1 MISSLKKGNN
11 KLSLRADKD
20 CCNTLIID
28 LSKNFGGATTRVL
41 NLMQKMDHDRIA
53 LAALEN
59 SPVAIEA
66 KRAGLRV
73 FVVGKNKSSLHII
86 TRLMSVI
93 RQGGYQVLDAQ
104 NPQAKFWGSI
114 AAKLTGTA
122 LVSTLNSW
130 YGSEHVEKSLKGR
143 LYTMLELGTNF
154 ALDRYVVVSRSI
166 YEALIRHGINSD
178 KIDLIHNAVEIQ
190 SSQSPG
196 SGRDLISALDLPPD
210 AIVLV
215 AAGRLTWAK
224 GYEDLISALKLVVE
238 EDQRVYCLIA
248 GEGELRQKLETQ
260 IESVGLTK
268 HITLLG
274 RLPRLEVLSLMEA
287 GDIFVMPS
295 RSEGT
300 PIALLEA
307 AALRKPI
314 LATSVGG
321 IPELLKDGEE
331 CLLVPSPDLPELV
344 NGIRKLIRDKGLAE
358 RLAENAHRRVLQD
371 FTLNAQARAT
381 IQSYNRA
388 WKSRNGRLWR
398 TTPYF

>member
-1 MISSLKKGNN
+1 MISSLIEINN
-11 KLSLRADKD
+11 KISLRADKG
-20 CCNTLIID
+20 CFNTLIID

-41 NLMQKMDHDRIA
+41 NLMQQMDHHRIG

-66 KRAGLRV
+66 ERAGLRV
-73 FVVGKNKSSLHII
+73 FVVGKNKSSPQILKKLI
-86 TRLMSVI
+86 SVI
-93 RQGGYQVLDAQ
+93 RHGKFQILDAQ

-114 AAKLTGTA
+114 AAKLTGAA

-130 YGSEHVEKSLKGR
+130 YGSEHGEKSLKGR

-166 YEALIRHGINSD
+166 HEALVRHGINAE

-190 SSQSPG
+190 NDQNST
-196 SGRDLISALDLPPD
+196 SGRDLIQALALPPE
-210 AIVLV
+210 AITLV

-224 GYEDLISALKLVVE
+224 GYEDLISALELVVE
-238 EDQRVYCLIA
+238 KDKRVYCLIA
-248 GEGELRQKLETQ
+248 GDGELRQKLETR
-260 IESVGLTK
+260 IEDANLTR

-274 RLPRLEVLSLMEA
+274 HLPRVEVLSLIRA

-321 IPELLKDGEE
+321 IPELLRDGEE
-331 CLLVPSPDLPELV
+331 CLLVPSPDVPELV
-344 NGIRKLIRDKGLAE
+344 NGLEKLIRDKDLAG
-358 RLAENAHRRVLQD
+358 RLAENAYRRVLQD
-371 FTLNAQARAT
+371 FTLTTQALAT

-388 WKSRNGRLWR
+388 WKSR
-398 TTPYF
+398 TEDC

>member
-1 MISSLKKGNN
+1 MISSLIKGDNQ
-11 KLSLRADKD
+11 LSLRADED

-41 NLMQKMDHDRIA
+41 NLMQKMDNDRIA

-66 KRAGLRV
+66 QRAGLRV
-73 FVVGKNKSSLHII
+73 FVVGKNKSSLQII

-93 RQGGYQVLDAQ
+93 RQGGFQVLDAQ

-114 AAKLTGTA
+114 AAKLTGAA

-130 YGSEHVEKSLKGR
+130 YGSEHGEKSLRGR

-154 ALDRYVVVSRSI
+154 ALDRYVVVSRYI
-166 YEALIRHGINSD
+166 YDALIGHGINSD
-178 KIDLIHNAVEIQ
+178 KIDLIHNAVEMNR
-190 SSQSPG
+190 SQNPG
-196 SGRDLISALDLPPD
+196 SGRNLIDSLDLPSE

-224 GYEDLISALKLVVE
+224 GYEDLINAFKLVVE
-238 EDQRVYCLIA
+238 EDKRVYCLIA
-248 GEGELRQKLETQ
+248 GEGELRQEIETQ
-260 IESVGLTK
+260 IESAGLAK
-268 HITLLG
+268 HIILLG
-274 RLPRLEVLSLMEA
+274 HLPRVEVLSLMEA

-295 RSEGT
+295 RTEGT

-331 CLLVPSPDLPELV
+331 CLLVPSPDLPGLV
-344 NGIRKLIRDKGLAE
+344 NGIRNLIRDKGLAE
-358 RLAENAHRRVLQD
+358 RLSENAHRRVLQD
-371 FTLNAQARAT
+371 FTLNAQALAT

-398 TTPYF
+398 TTLYF

>member
-1 MISSLKKGNN
+1 M
-11 KLSLRADKD
+11 
-20 CCNTLIID
+20 
-28 LSKNFGGATTRVL
+28 
-41 NLMQKMDHDRIA
+41 
-53 LAALEN
+53 
-59 SPVAIEA
+59 
-66 KRAGLRV
+66 
-73 FVVGKNKSSLHII
+73 
-86 TRLMSVI
+86 
-93 RQGGYQVLDAQ
+93 
-104 NPQAKFWGSI
+104 
-114 AAKLTGTA
+114 
-122 LVSTLNSW
+122 
-130 YGSEHVEKSLKGR
+130 
-143 LYTMLELGTNF
+143 
-154 ALDRYVVVSRSI
+154 
-166 YEALIRHGINSD
+166 SD

-190 SSQSPG
+190 SSQNSG
-196 SGRDLISALDLPPD
+196 SGRDLIHALDLPPE
-210 AIVLV
+210 AIILV

-238 EDQRVYCLIA
+238 EDQRVYCLVA

-268 HITLLG
+268 HIILLG
-274 RLPRLEVLSLMEA
+274 HLPRVEVLSLMEA

-344 NGIRKLIRDKGLAE
+344 NGIRKLIQDKGLAE

-371 FTLNAQARAT
+371 FTLNAQALAT

-398 TTPYF
+398 TTLYF

>member
-1 MISSLKKGNN
+1 MISSLIKGND
-11 KLSLRADKD
+11 KLSLAANEDR
-20 CCNTLIID
+20 CNTLIID
-28 LSKNFGGATTRVL
+28 LSKNFGGSTTRVL
-41 NLMQKMDHDRIA
+41 NLMQKMDRDSIA

-59 SPVAIEA
+59 SPAAIEA
-66 KRAGLRV
+66 ERAGLRV
-73 FVVGKNKSSLHII
+73 FIVGKNKSHLRILTSLIA
-86 TRLMSVI
+86 VI
-93 RQGGYQVLDAQ
+93 RQGGFQVLDSQ

-114 AAKLTGTA
+114 AAMFTGAA

-130 YGSEHVEKSLKGR
+130 YGSEHGERNLKGQ
-143 LYTMLELGTNF
+143 LYKLLELNTNF

-166 YEALIRHGINSD
+166 CEALIRHGVNAD
-178 KIDLIHNAVEIQ
+178 KIDLIHNAVEITR
-190 SSQSPG
+190 SQNAG
-196 SGRDLISALDLPPD
+196 NGRDLIHTLDLPSD

-224 GYEDLISALKLVVE
+224 GYEDLISALKLVID
-238 EDQRVYCLIA
+238 EDKRVYCLIA

-260 IESVGLTK
+260 IESIGLTK
-268 HITLLG
+268 HIILLG
-274 RLPRLEVLSLMEA
+274 HLPRREVLSLMEA

-321 IPELLKDGEE
+321 IPELLKDGDE
-331 CLLVPSPDLPELV
+331 CLLVPPSDLPKFAA
-344 NGIRKLIRDKGLAE
+344 GIRKLIQDEDLAG

-371 FTLNAQARAT
+371 FTLNAQALST

-388 WKSRNGRLWR
+388 WQSRNGRLWR
-398 TTPYF
+398 TARY

>member
-1 MISSLKKGNN
+1 MISSLITGNN
-11 KLSLRADKD
+11 KLSLRVDKD

-28 LSKNFGGATTRVL
+28 LSKNFGGATTRIL

-73 FVVGKNKSSLHII
+73 FLVGQNKSSLQII

-93 RQGGYQVLDAQ
+93 RQGGFQVLDAQ

-114 AAKLTGTA
+114 AAKLMGTA

-130 YGSEHVEKSLKGR
+130 YGSEHGEKSLKGR
-143 LYTMLELGTNF
+143 LYTILELGTNF

-178 KIDLIHNAVEIQ
+178 HIDLIHNAVEIQ
-190 SSQSPG
+190 SSQSPR
-196 SGRDLISALDLPPD
+196 SGRNLIHTLDLPSE
-210 AIVLV
+210 AIILV

-224 GYEDLISALKLVVE
+224 GYEDLINALKLVIE
-238 EDQRVYCLIA
+238 EDKRVYCLIA

-260 IESVGLTK
+260 IESVGLAK
-268 HITLLG
+268 HIILVG
-274 RLPRLEVLSLMEA
+274 HLPRVEVLSLMEA

-300 PIALLEA
+300 PLALLEA

-321 IPELLKDGEE
+321 IPELLRDGDE
-331 CLLVPSPDLPELV
+331 CLLVPSPDLPGLV
-344 NGIRKLIRDKGLAE
+344 NGIRRLIQDKGLAGQ
-358 RLAENAHRRVLQD
+358 LAENAHRRVLQE
-371 FTLNAQARAT
+371 FTLNAQALAT

-398 TTPYF
+398 TTLSF

>member
-1 MISSLKKGNN
+1 MISSLIKANQ
-11 KLSLRADKD
+11 KLSLRADEN
-20 CCNTLIID
+20 CNTLIID
-28 LSKNFGGATTRVL
+28 LSRNFGGANTRVL
-41 NLMQKMDHDRIA
+41 SLMQKMDHDRIA

-66 KRAGLRV
+66 ERAGLRV
-73 FVVGKNKSSLHII
+73 FVVGKNKGDLQILP
-86 TRLMSVI
+86 RLISVI
-93 RQGGYQVLDAQ
+93 RQGGFQVLDAQ

-114 AAKLTGTA
+114 VAKLTRAA

-130 YGSEHVEKSLKGR
+130 YGSEHGEKSLKGR

-190 SSQSPG
+190 RSQNAKSS
-196 SGRDLISALDLPPD
+196 RDLIHALDLPPD
-210 AIVLV
+210 AIILV

-224 GYEDLISALKLVVE
+224 GYEDLISALKLVIE
-238 EDQRVYCLIA
+238 EDQRVYCLVA

-268 HITLLG
+268 HIILLG
-274 RLPRLEVLSLMEA
+274 HLPRMEVLSLMEA

-307 AALRKPI
+307 AALKKPI

-321 IPELLKDGEE
+321 IPELLKDGDE
-331 CLLVPSPDLPELV
+331 CLLVPSPDLPNLV
-344 NGIRKLIRDKGLAE
+344 NGLRRLIRDKGLAE

-371 FTLNAQARAT
+371 FTLNAQALAT

-398 TTPYF
+398 TTLYL

>member
-1 MISSLKKGNN
+1 MISSLMEVNS
-11 KLSLRADKD
+11 KLSLRPDQD

-41 NLMQKMDHDRIA
+41 NLMQQMDHDRIA

-66 KRAGLRV
+66 ERAGLRV
-73 FVVGKNKSSLHII
+73 FVVGRNKSSLQII
-86 TRLMSVI
+86 TRLVSVI
-93 RQGGYQVLDAQ
+93 RQGGFQVLDAQ

-114 AAKLTGTA
+114 AAKLTGAA

-130 YGSEHVEKSLKGR
+130 YGSEHGEKSLKGR

-166 YEALIRHGINSD
+166 YESLIRHGIHPD

-190 SSQSPG
+190 RSQNMG
-196 SGRDLISALDLPPD
+196 SGRDLIHALGLPPE
-210 AIVLV
+210 AITLI

-224 GYEDLISALKLVVE
+224 GYEDLIGALKLVVE
-238 EDQRVYCLIA
+238 EDKRVYCLIA

-268 HITLLG
+268 HIILLG
-274 RLPRLEVLSLMEA
+274 HLPRVEVLSLMEA

-307 AALRKPI
+307 AALRRPI

-321 IPELLKDGEE
+321 IPELLKDGHE
-331 CLLVPSPDLPELV
+331 CLLVPSPNLLGLV
-344 NGIRKLIRDKGLAE
+344 NGIRKLVHDKGLAE
-358 RLAENAHRRVLQD
+358 LLAENAHRRVLRD
-371 FTLNAQARAT
+371 FTLNVQALAT

-398 TTPYF
+398 TTLY

>member
-1 MISSLKKGNN
+1 MISSLIKRND
-11 KLSLRADKD
+11 KLSLRTNED
-20 CCNTLIID
+20 CFNTLIID
-28 LSKNFGGATTRVL
+28 LSKNFGGSTTRVL

-59 SPVAIEA
+59 SPAAIEA
-66 KRAGLRV
+66 ERAGLRV
-73 FVVGKNKSSLHII
+73 FVVGKNKGSLQILI
-86 TRLMSVI
+86 RLISVI
-93 RQGGYQVLDAQ
+93 RQGGFQVLDAQ

-114 AAKLTGTA
+114 VAKLTGAA

-130 YGSEHVEKSLKGR
+130 YGSEHGEKSLKGR

-166 YEALIRHGINSD
+166 YEALVRHGIQSD

-190 SSQSPG
+190 SGQNSG
-196 SGRDLISALDLPPD
+196 SARDLIQALNLPPE
-210 AIVLV
+210 AIILV

-238 EDQRVYCLIA
+238 EDQRVYCLVA

-260 IESVGLTK
+260 IESMGLTK
-268 HITLLG
+268 HIILLG
-274 RLPRLEVLSLMEA
+274 HLPRVEVLSLMEA
-287 GDIFVMPS
+287 GNIFVMPS

-321 IPELLKDGEE
+321 IPELLKDEEE
-331 CLLVPSPDLPELV
+331 CLLVPSPDLPKLV
-344 NGIRKLIRDKGLAE
+344 TGIRKLIQDDGLAE
-358 RLAENAHRRVLQD
+358 RLAENAHRRVLRD
-371 FTLNAQARAT
+371 FTLNTQALAT

-398 TTPYF
+398 TTLY

>member
-1 MISSLKKGNN
+1 MISSIIEANN
-11 KLSLRADKD
+11 KLSLRADKN
-20 CCNTLIID
+20 CCNTLIVD

-41 NLMQKMDHDRIA
+41 NLMQNMDHDRIA

-66 KRAGLRV
+66 ERAGLRV
-73 FVVGKNKSSLHII
+73 FVVGKNKGSLQILKSLI
-86 TRLMSVI
+86 SVI
-93 RQGGYQVLDAQ
+93 REGGFQVLDAQ

-114 AAKLTGTA
+114 AAKLTGVA

-130 YGSEHVEKSLKGR
+130 YGSEHGEKSLKGR

-166 YEALIRHGINSD
+166 YEALVRHGIQSD

-190 SSQSPG
+190 RSQNVG
-196 SGRDLISALDLPPD
+196 IGRDLIRTLNLPSE

-238 EDQRVYCLIA
+238 KDKRVYCLIA

-268 HITLLG
+268 HIFLLG
-274 RLPRLEVLSLMEA
+274 HLPRVEVLSLIEA

-314 LATSVGG
+314 LSTSVGG
-321 IPELLKDGEE
+321 IPELLKDGQE
-331 CLLVPSPDLPELV
+331 CLLIPSPNLPELV
-344 NGIRKLIRDKGLAE
+344 NGIRKLILDKGLAE
-358 RLAENAHRRVLQD
+358 QLAKNAHRRVLQD
-371 FTLNAQARAT
+371 FTLNAQALAT

-398 TTPYF
+398 TTLY

>member
-1 MISSLKKGNN
+1 MISSVIKGND
-11 KLSLRADKD
+11 KLSLRANEDR
-20 CCNTLIID
+20 CNTLIID
-28 LSKNFGGATTRVL
+28 LSKNFGGSTTRVL
-41 NLMQKMDHDRIA
+41 NLMQKMDHDHIA

-59 SPVAIEA
+59 SPAAIEA
-66 KRAGLRV
+66 ERAGLRV
-73 FVVGKNKSSLHII
+73 FIVGKNKSQLQIL
-86 TRLMSVI
+86 TRLIAVI
-93 RQGGYQVLDAQ
+93 RQGGFQVLDAQ

-114 AAKLTGTA
+114 AAKLTGAA

-130 YGSEHVEKSLKGR
+130 YGSEHGEKSLKGQ
-143 LYTMLELGTNF
+143 LYTILELGTNF

-166 YEALIRHGINSD
+166 YEALIRHGINAD
-178 KIDLIHNAVEIQ
+178 KIDLIHNAVEIKR
-190 SSQSPG
+190 SQTAG
-196 SGRDLISALDLPPD
+196 NGRNFIHALDLPSD

-238 EDQRVYCLIA
+238 EDKRVYCLIA
-248 GEGELRQKLETQ
+248 GEGELRHKLETQ
-260 IESVGLTK
+260 IQSIGLTK
-268 HITLLG
+268 HIILLG
-274 RLPRLEVLSLMEA
+274 HLPRLEVLSLMEA

-331 CLLVPSPDLPELV
+331 CLLVPSSDLPKFAT
-344 NGIRKLIRDKGLAE
+344 GIRKLIQDEDLAG

-371 FTLNAQARAT
+371 FTLNAQALAT

-388 WKSRNGRLWR
+388 WQSRNGRLWR
-398 TTPYF
+398 TTLY

>member
-1 MISSLKKGNN
+1 MISSLIKVNSN
-11 KLSLRADKD
+11 RSLKADND
-20 CCNTLIID
+20 WCNTLIID

-41 NLMQKMDHDRIA
+41 NLMQQLDQDQIA
-53 LAALEN
+53 VAALEN

-66 KRAGLRV
+66 ERAGLRV
-73 FVVGKNKSSLHII
+73 FIVGKNKGSLQILK
-86 TRLMSVI
+86 RLISVI
-93 RQGGYQVLDAQ
+93 RQGRFQVLDTQ

-114 AAKLTGTA
+114 AAKLTRVA

-130 YGSEHVEKSLKGR
+130 YGSEHGENSLKGR
-143 LYTMLELGTNF
+143 LYTMLELGTNY

-166 YEALIRHGINSD
+166 YEALVQHGINAE
-178 KIDLIHNAVEIQ
+178 KIDLIHNAVEVNHRQ
-190 SSQSPG
+190 SSE
-196 SGRDLISALDLPPD
+196 SGRELIQTLNLPPE
-210 AIVLV
+210 AVILV

-224 GYEDLISALKLVVE
+224 GYEDLIQALRLVMQK
-238 EDQRVYCLIA
+238 DKQIYCLIA
-248 GEGELRQKLETQ
+248 GEGELRQKLEKQ
-260 IESVGLTK
+260 IEDADLTK
-268 HITLLG
+268 HIILLG
-274 RLPRLEVLSLMEA
+274 HLPRVEVLSLVQA

-321 IPELLKDGEE
+321 IPELLRDGDE
-331 CLLVPSPDLPELV
+331 CLLVPSPDVPELA
-344 NGIRKLIRDKGLAE
+344 NGLQKLIQDKDLAE
-358 RLAENAHRRVLQD
+358 RLASNAYRRVLQD
-371 FTLNAQARAT
+371 FTLKAQALAT

-398 TTPYF
+398 TTLN

>member
-1 MISSLKKGNN
+1 MISSLIKANN
-11 KLSLRADKD
+11 ELSLRADKD
-20 CCNTLIID
+20 GCNTLIID

-66 KRAGLRV
+66 ERAGLRV
-73 FVVGKNKSSLHII
+73 FVVGKSKSSLQIL

-93 RQGGYQVLDAQ
+93 RQGGFQVLDVQ

-114 AAKLTGTA
+114 AAKLTGVA

-130 YGSEHVEKSLKGR
+130 YGSEHGEKSLKGR

-154 ALDRYVVVSRSI
+154 TLDRYVVVSKSI
-166 YEALIRHGINSD
+166 YEALVRHGVQSD
-178 KIDLIHNAVEIQ
+178 KIDVIHNAVEIQ
-190 SSQSPG
+190 RSQNSG
-196 SGRDLISALDLPPD
+196 NGRDLIHALDLPSD
-210 AIVLV
+210 AIILV
-215 AAGRLTWAK
+215 AAGRLIWAK

-238 EDQRVYCLIA
+238 EDKRVYCLIA
-248 GEGELRQKLETQ
+248 GEGELRQKLEMQ

-268 HITLLG
+268 HIILLG
-274 RLPRLEVLSLMEA
+274 HLPRLEVLSLMEA

-331 CLLVPSPDLPELV
+331 CLLVPTADLLKLV
-344 NGIRKLIRDKGLAE
+344 TGIRKLIQDDGLAG

-371 FTLNAQARAT
+371 FTLNIQALAT

-398 TTPYF
+398 TTLY